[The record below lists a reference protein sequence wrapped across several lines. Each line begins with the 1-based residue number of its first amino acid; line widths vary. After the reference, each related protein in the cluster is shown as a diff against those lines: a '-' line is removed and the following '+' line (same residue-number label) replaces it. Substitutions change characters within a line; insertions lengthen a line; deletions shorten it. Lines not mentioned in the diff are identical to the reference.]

1 MVATKMHCPHLFLWL
16 QISNCYPWG
25 STTTFTESLL
35 FLECSQPMTAQ
46 ASSCRTQGFT
56 GWLYKRT
63 LHPTAP
69 NCLTTVPQS
78 KTFLVV
84 ASSFHL
90 FFHRCRIYIMVWKL
104 SLPLLLLPLVL
115 HRYFPPLI
123 SCMCNF
129 ITASSSQSISTNP
142 KKAGLLCLL

>member
-16 QISNCYPWG
+16 QISNCYLWG
-25 STTTFTESLL
+25 SITTFTESLL

-46 ASSCRTQGFT
+46 ASPVGHRASQDDFS
-56 GWLYKRT
+56 KRT

-78 KTFLVV
+78 ETFLVV

-90 FFHRCRIYIMVWKL
+90 FFHRCQTYIMVWKL

-142 KKAGLLCLL
+142 KKAGLLCLM